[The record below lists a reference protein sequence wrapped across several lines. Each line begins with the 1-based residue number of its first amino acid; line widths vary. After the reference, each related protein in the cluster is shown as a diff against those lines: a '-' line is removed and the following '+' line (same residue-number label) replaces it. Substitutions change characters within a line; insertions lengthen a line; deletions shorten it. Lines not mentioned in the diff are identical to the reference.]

1 MNGSVLI
8 FGGNKD
14 QREQKIVDIINQEE
28 AKTFD
33 KIKDLENKS
42 DIFIVKLKEDEKSIG
57 ISQTREGTSFL
68 NEKPFSYKKKFLI
81 ILNSEKLTTQA
92 QNSLLK
98 TLEEPPTYALILTS
112 SKTQNSL
119 LETIVSRCRMISMR
133 EDKNFDEEIE
143 ESVSFKKIKKMTP
156 GERLDLC
163 AEISKEEKDAV
174 LEILERW
181 VEEGREEMLKNPGD
195 VSYMKNIKRILE
207 IKNDLENSNVNV
219 RLSLEALLL
228 SLL

>member
-1 MNGSVLI
+1 MNGTILI

-14 QREQKIVDIINQEE
+14 QREQKIIDIVNKEE
-28 AKTFD
+28 AKTFE
-33 KIKDLENKS
+33 KIKDLDGKS
-42 DIFIVKLKEDEKSIG
+42 DILIVRLKENEKSIG
-57 ISQTREGTSFL
+57 ISQTREGTNFL

-98 TLEEPPTYALILTS
+98 TLEEPPSYVLILIS

-119 LETIVSRCRMISMR
+119 LETIVSRCRLISMKQ
-133 EDKNFDEEIE
+133 DKNLEEE
-143 ESVSFKKIKKMTP
+143 LENYLSFKKIKKMSL
-156 GERLDLC
+156 GEKLDSC
-163 AEISKEEKDAV
+163 AEISKEEKDTV
-174 LEILERW
+174 LEILEKW
-181 VEEGREEMLKNPGD
+181 VEESREEMLKNPNEI
-195 VSYMKNIKRILE
+195 SYMKNIKRIME
-207 IKNDLENSNVNV
+207 VKNDLENSNVNV

>member
-1 MNGSVLI
+1 MNGSILI
-8 FGGNKD
+8 FGGSKD
-14 QREQKIVDIINQEE
+14 QREQKIIDIINQEE
-28 AKTFD
+28 AKTFE
-33 KIKDLENKS
+33 KIRDVDNKS
-42 DIFIVKLKEDEKSIG
+42 DIFIVRLKEGEKSIG
-57 ISQTREGTSFL
+57 ISQTREGTNFL
-68 NEKPFSYKKKFLI
+68 NEKPFSYNKKFLI

-98 TLEEPPTYALILTS
+98 TLEEPPSYALILIS

-119 LETIVSRCRMISMR
+119 LDTIVSRCRLISM
-133 EDKNFDEEIE
+133 KQVNKLDEEIE
-143 ESVSFKKIKKMTP
+143 ETVSFKKIKKMTP

-163 AEISKEEKDAV
+163 AEISKEEKEAV

-181 VEEGREEMLKNPGD
+181 VEESREGMLKSPND
-195 VSYMKNIKRILE
+195 ISYLKNIKRILE
-207 IKNDLENSNVNV
+207 VKNDLENSNVNV

>member
-1 MNGSVLI
+1 MNGSILI
-8 FGGNKD
+8 FGGNKE
-14 QREQKIVDIINQEE
+14 QREQKIIDIINKEE
-28 AKTFD
+28 AKTFE
-33 KIKDLENKS
+33 KIKDLDNKS
-42 DIFIVKLKEDEKSIG
+42 DIYIAKLQENEKSIG
-57 ISQTREGTSFL
+57 ISQTREGTIFL

-98 TLEEPPTYALILTS
+98 TLEEPPLYALILLS

-119 LETIVSRCRMISMR
+119 LETIVSRCRLISMK
-133 EDKNFDEEIE
+133 EDKNSGEEVE
-143 ESVSFKKIKKMTP
+143 EHISYKKIIKITP

-163 AEISKEEKDAV
+163 AEISKEEKDTV

-181 VEEGREEMLKNPGD
+181 VEESREEMLKNPNE
-195 VSYMKNIKRILE
+195 VSYVNDIKRIME

-219 RLSLEALLL
+219 RLSLEALVL
-228 SLL
+228 SLR